1 MKLGTDITITCAGH
15 FMKPLKSIGLVA
27 AWGALLVSLSFGVSR
42 ASSGK
47 STGER
52 ESLYEVF
59 SHGLKIGEVKTVCA
73 PIVREQ
79 RKAYRFE
86 SSTHID
92 ADFLLFSYSLD
103 KKEEAMINEE
113 GTFNYRRTSQE
124 NGKTVQVTGRME
136 NRSFRFTIDE
146 NGSRRILVIPRE
158 KYDFT
163 TLDCPEV
170 SMGPGETERNLR
182 VLDLENLTIVKR
194 KYRWVKDEDVDVAG
208 RNIRCKVIDFQD
220 SNKKGRRWLEEDSL
234 GVLITRQDGKGKGV
248 SYSSRLTSL
257 VVRPRLDSL

>member
-1 MKLGTDITITCAGH
+1 
-15 FMKPLKSIGLVA
+15 MKPLNSIGVIA
-27 AWGALLVSLSFGVSR
+27 ACGALLVALSFGP
-42 ASSGK
+42 AQALSGK
-47 STGER
+47 DVGAR

-59 SHGLKIGEVKTVCA
+59 SHGLKIGEVKTICA
-73 PIVREQ
+73 PLVREH

-92 ADFLLFSYSLD
+92 AEFLLFSYSLD
-103 KKEEAMINEE
+103 KKEEAMITEE
-113 GTFNYRRTSQE
+113 GTFNYRRITQE
-124 NGKTVQVTGRME
+124 NGKTVQVTGKME
-136 NRSFRFTIDE
+136 NRTFRFTIEE
-146 NGSRRILVIPRE
+146 NGARRTLSIPRE

-170 SMGPGETERNLR
+170 SMGPGETEKNLR

-208 RNIRCKVIDFQD
+208 RNIHCKVIDFQD
-220 SNKKGRRWLEEDSL
+220 SNKKGRRWLEEDAL

-248 SYSSRLTSL
+248 TYSSRLTSL
-257 VVRPRLDSL
+257 VVRPRLDSF